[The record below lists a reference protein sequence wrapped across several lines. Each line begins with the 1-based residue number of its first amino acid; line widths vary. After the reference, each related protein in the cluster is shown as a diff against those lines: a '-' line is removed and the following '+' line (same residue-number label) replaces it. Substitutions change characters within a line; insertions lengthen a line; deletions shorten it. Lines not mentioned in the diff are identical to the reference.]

1 MKPLSKICHCGHEKA
16 EHFDKAHNC
25 MRQCDCVAFLSE
37 DASKPLPPRPN
48 HPAWC
53 KCFIC
58 KNYPQLGGLAAD
70 PDLDWDDDTDPCVP
84 WP

>member
-1 MKPLSKICHCGHEKA
+1 VKPLSKICHCGHEKA

-37 DASKPLPPRPN
+37 DSPKPLPPRPN
-48 HPAWC
+48 HPRWC
-53 KCFIC
+53 KCAAC
-58 KNYPQLGGLAAD
+58 KQHPE
-70 PDLDWDDDTDPCVP
+70 PEFDWDDDTDPMIP